1 LGGSSVSLGVTAS
14 PQGSRSSKASF
25 RSVLVPTGRQWG
37 LSGLVN
43 WLILMLIL
51 TSRCSDSQI
60 IVDAPAIIQSA
71 AESSLKTNLNSN
83 FTFDSF
89 VEGKSNQLA
98 FAAAQQV
105 AENPGGS
112 YNPLFIYG
120 GVGLG

>member
-1 LGGSSVSLGVTAS
+1 MRYDDPRVTT
-14 PQGSRSSKASF
+14 P
-25 RSVLVPTGRQWG
+25 
-37 LSGLVN
+37 
-43 WLILMLIL
+43 
-51 TSRCSDSQI
+51 SQI
-60 IVDAPAIIQSA
+60 TIPRSA
-71 AESSLKTNLNSN
+71 AESSLKTNLNEG

-120 GVGLG
+120 GVGLGKDSPDACGRQCVKGTKTRCQNRLSALRAVCGGYGQRHFN